1 MYDVMP
7 LKDCLSVVNP
17 QRSGG
22 PASNFKYRTAVV
34 FGEDFH
40 KKAKYVYWKKIS
52 FLSFS
57 KFCLLGVFLCD
68 LNFDSYIIFS
78 HSGNVSLTKQQD
90 STQ

>member
-1 MYDVMP
+1 MQ
-7 LKDCLSVVNP
+7 LSVCVSVHPSHYADWLVTLNMVPP
-17 QRSGG
+17 QFSVKISTRKQSMFIG
-22 PASNFKYRTAVV
+22 
-34 FGEDFH
+34 
-40 KKAKYVYWKKIS
+40 KKVS
-52 FLSFS
+52 FLSFL